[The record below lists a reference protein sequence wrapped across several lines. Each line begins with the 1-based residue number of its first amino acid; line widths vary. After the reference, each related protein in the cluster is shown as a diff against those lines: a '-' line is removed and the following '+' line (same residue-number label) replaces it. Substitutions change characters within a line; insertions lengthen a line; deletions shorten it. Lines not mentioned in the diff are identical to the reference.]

1 MADTVLAEQA
11 LRLTLAAELT
21 QRATRCAGGRLPE
34 GAGEDEL
41 LRLARALRAIAAPVE
56 RAHRLRLEDYPGVT
70 AGVQRTGGRRRLV
83 LACAAVRDDGARAG
97 VVFTTLIAA
106 RAPQVAVA
114 PAAAPIP
121 TAWRTL
127 DAVPRAS

>member
-1 MADTVLAEQA
+1 VSADQA

-21 QRATRCAGGRLPE
+21 QRAMRCAGGRLPAS
-34 GAGEDEL
+34 AGDEEL
-41 LRLARALRAIAAPVE
+41 LRLARGLRAIAAPVE
-56 RAHRLRLEDYPGVT
+56 RAHRLRLQDYPGVT
-70 AGVQRTGGRRRLV
+70 AGVQEACGRRRLV
-83 LACAAVRDDGARAG
+83 LACAAEAQDGARAG

-121 TAWRTL
+121 AAWKPL
-127 DAVPRAS
+127 GAVPKAR